1 MNNNNLLIFLNLFQT
16 IMLEIY
22 YKFKLKLVNK
32 KSNIT
37 IIMYYNTI
45 YMLALGTIKNL
56 NDF

>member
-1 MNNNNLLIFLNLFQT
+1 
-16 IMLEIY
+16 MLEIY

-45 YMLALGTIKNL
+45 YMLAFGTIKNL

>member
-1 MNNNNLLIFLNLFQT
+1 
-16 IMLEIY
+16 MLEIY

-45 YMLALGTIKNL
+45 LYVSIWHYKKLE
-56 NDF
+56 